1 MDALH
6 FLMTIC
12 VTGGI
17 SGGVTRR
24 LGTSQIEI
32 AVRENPSQLGRQES
46 TPRMTISPAHLRE
59 PSYYTQR
66 HSIAYMYSLL
76 KNNLLFIPKI
86 FRPRLI
92 HRPTSLFSLYVS
104 FSHFTQR
111 DGTPGNCY
119 FSNVV
124 PCTCIYVHMYV
135 HLMKRQKANPLEKF
149 SWCELGKGKIQAK
162 KVYSSY
168 LVRVDQIWK
177 MFADN
182 IDDNIVNSWR
192 QLHW

>member
-1 MDALH
+1 MDAIH
-6 FLMTIC
+6 FLMSIC

-24 LGTSQIEI
+24 LGASQIEI
-32 AVRENPSQLGRQES
+32 AVRENPSQLCLQES
-46 TPRMTISPAHLRE
+46 TPRMTIPPVHLRE
-59 PSYYTQR
+59 PSYHTQR
-66 HSIAYMYSLL
+66 HSIAYVYSLL

-104 FSHFTQR
+104 FSHFTPR

-119 FSNVV
+119 FSKVV
-124 PCTCIYVHMYV
+124 PCTCIHVHMYV
-135 HLMKRQKANPLEKF
+135 HLMKRQKANSLEIV
-149 SWCELGKGKIQAK
+149 SWSELGKRKIQAK

-168 LVRVDQIWK
+168 LLRVGQIRK

-182 IDDNIVNSWR
+182 IDDSIVNN
-192 QLHW
+192 